1 MKFLIAGLGQ
11 YRNIHVASCSKI
23 NLAVLNNPRLKRF

>member
-1 MKFLIAGLGQ
+1 MKFMTALGQ
-11 YRNIHVASCSKI
+11 YRNIHVASRGKI